1 MRAGQRGA
9 CRCSCCQGIQ
19 TVTPAPSF
27 NRPGLPAIT
36 YRAGTH
42 GQFRESMLAR
52 LSATSYPQLGPL
64 TTREADDPAIAL
76 LDCWAIVAD
85 VLTFYQERIANE
97 GYLRTATEPESLA
110 RLGQL
115 VGYRPR
121 PALAAS
127 AFLAYTLDPG
137 AVTTI
142 PAGSQAKSVP
152 PPGGLPQT
160 FETSQD
166 GDARQEWNTLGVRQT
181 QPAVIQ
187 HDSDSGPDQLE
198 LVGIVP
204 NLKAGDRMLFLFGT
218 GVDPAAQTVHGSRVD
233 PARGRTV
240 VSFTSPSPDAAYL
253 ASISRLRNAIAAA
266 SASAREHGSTR
277 GTVVSSYITPM
288 LAELD
293 GADTR
298 PGEVLQPLAGHL
310 RALSER
316 RAIARVHATAEIVTW
331 PQADEVADAGD
342 AVLAAAAGA
351 ARQSPVEIR
360 QLATLAHDLICPP
373 APEGAAP
380 SSEAAGNCDS
390 AAALVGLMPVLPALR
405 KPPSTPPA
413 SPRELQRTIADLY
426 APDSDLQLRLLS
438 AADPRLGTGLHQ
450 AWASETLAAPP
461 AVASLQV
468 MRIKARLFDPQP
480 SPLTVGAAAP
490 ADAPGTS
497 RRLLDSVYDGI
508 VPGTW
513 VIVDGIDTQA
523 LVRRIAEVGQT
534 TGTITQDNQPPVSVT
549 VTSITLDGSVPVPSS
564 ARTVTVWARGE
575 AVQLADEPVTADVA
589 GQEIELDRVYDGLQ
603 PGRLLVVSGE
613 RTDIPYTTGIQ
624 ASELVMLGGVRQAI
638 TQAAGDSVHTT
649 LLLARG
655 LAYSYRRDSVI
666 IYGNVVPAVQGETR
680 TEILGSGNAA
690 TASQSFPLRQ
700 VTQQNPLTFLP
711 ADTPSGAQDTLTVRV
726 NGVSWTET
734 ESLVWAAPAD
744 HSYVTLTGTD
754 GQPSVVFGDGVHGAR
769 PATGTENITASYRI
783 GAGSSGNV
791 AAGAISQL
799 VSRPLGVNAV
809 VNPQPATGGTDADGP
824 ADARATTPLRVLAL
838 DRLTSVRDYEDFTR
852 ARAGIGKASARR
864 LFDGQREVVHVTI
877 AAVGDAP
884 VDPASGL
891 FTALEAALADFGDPN
906 LPVRVAVRELLLIV
920 MSAGVHVL
928 PDYTWDLI
936 EPAVR
941 SAALGTLGFARREL
955 GQPAYQSEVVAAMQ
969 SVEGVDYIDVDVFG
983 YLPGD
988 VDPVQL
994 ATIAARLGLASRCV
1008 PARPA
1013 RFVTRQYQVTTLDT
1027 LTSVASAHGLSLD
1040 ELLRLNPG
1048 IGTGGT
1054 EPGHEVDLTSGQE
1067 LVVQR
1072 GIRPAQLALLSPAV
1086 PETLILRRIP

>member
-1 MRAGQRGA
+1 
-9 CRCSCCQGIQ
+9 
-19 TVTPAPSF
+19 
-27 NRPGLPAIT
+27 
-36 YRAGTH
+36 
-42 GQFRESMLAR
+42 MLAR

-97 GYLRTATEPESLA
+97 GYLTTAAEPESLA

-166 GDARQEWNTLGVRQT
+166 GDARQEWNTLAVRQT
-181 QPAVIQ
+181 RPAVIQ
-187 HDSDSGPDQLE
+187 PDSDSGSDQLE
-198 LVGIVP
+198 LAGIVP

-218 GVDPAAQTVHGSRVD
+218 GVAPATQTVHGSRVD

-253 ASISRLRNAIAAA
+253 DSISRLRSAIAAA
-266 SASAREHGSTR
+266 TASAREHGSTR
-277 GTVVSSYITPM
+277 GSVVSSYITPM
-288 LAELD
+288 VAELD

-316 RAIARVHATAEIVTW
+316 RAIARVHVAAEIVTW
-331 PQADEVADAGD
+331 PEADEVADAGD
-342 AVLAAAAGA
+342 AVLAAAADA
-351 ARQSPVEIR
+351 ARQSPIEIQ

-373 APEGAAP
+373 APEGEAP
-380 SSEAAGNCDS
+380 SSGNDAGNCDS

-405 KPPSTPPA
+405 KPPSTPPV
-413 SPRELQRTIADLY
+413 SPRELQRTVADLY

-438 AADPRLGTGLHQ
+438 AADPRLGTGLHR

-497 RRLLDSVYDGI
+497 QLVLDAVYDGI
-508 VPGTW
+508 VLDTW

-523 LVRRIAEVGQT
+523 LVRRVSKVGQT
-534 TGTITQDNQPPVSVT
+534 TGTITQDGQPPVSVT
-549 VTSITLDGSVPVPSS
+549 VTIITLDGSVPVPGS

-575 AVQLADEPVTADVA
+575 AVQLADEPVTADLE

-613 RTDIPYTTGIQ
+613 RTDIPYTAGIQ

-638 TQAAGDSVHTT
+638 TQSAGDSVHTT

-655 LAYSYRRDSVI
+655 LAYSYKRDSVA
-666 IYGNVVPAVQGETR
+666 IYGNVVPASQGETR
-680 TEILGSGNAA
+680 TEVLGSGNAA
-690 TASQSFPLRQ
+690 AAGQSFPLRQ

-769 PATGTENITASYRI
+769 PATGTENLTASYRI

-877 AAVGDAP
+877 AAAGDAP

-1013 RFVTRQYQVTTLDT
+1013 RFVTRQYQVTTQDT
-1027 LTSVASAHGLSLD
+1027 LTSVANAHGLSLD